1 MIDSPKNTNALS
13 SAEIDEK
20 LNSRELAVEIISV
33 AGKSDM
39 TDNICL
45 YHRDNEFIVVAH
57 PNGIKGF
64 LNEDG
69 TERPFYS
76 VPASRCYCNDK
87 EVSEEDGYGKPLT
100 WDFAEYGETVEAI
113 AKEIQSAHDKVFS
126 KPEPGSFE
134 EIEVALRDKLA
145 CLIEDAIF
153 CRNGGHL
160 QSRWVY
166 RKGAELAVAE
176 VEESHYGTTGLEE
189 KGYSFVVAV
198 DDMTVNK
205 DEVDVCLR
213 PTGALIDKFLD
224 LARENILDKERVKTG
239 QAYEQP
245 TDRTCTIPD
254 FSNYLTVIKPQ
265 PDLFRDFTLKD
276 GETAEEVA
284 VKWAKSLTI
293 MINFGFP
300 GILTRDELRD
310 GNYFMDEA
318 LSADISRWVEINFP
332 RSHK

>member
-1 MIDSPKNTNALS
+1 MIDSPRNTNALS

-20 LNSRELAVEIISV
+20 LNPRELAVEIISV
-33 AGKSDM
+33 AGESDM

-69 TERPFYS
+69 AERPFFS
-76 VPASRCYCNDK
+76 VPASRCYCNDE

-100 WDFAEYGETVEAI
+100 GVFAEYGETVEAI

-134 EIEVALRDKLA
+134 EIEVALRDKLGY
-145 CLIEDAIF
+145 LIEDAIT
-153 CRNGGHL
+153 CKNGGHL

-176 VEESHYGTTGLEE
+176 VEASHYGTTGWEE

-198 DDMTVNK
+198 DDMTVDR
-205 DEVDVCLR
+205 DEVDVFLR
-213 PTGALIDKFLD
+213 PSGALMDKFLD
-224 LARENILDKERVKTG
+224 LARESILDKEQVKTCE
-239 QAYEQP
+239 AYEEP
-245 TDRTCTIPD
+245 PHTTCTIPD
-254 FSNYLTVIKPQ
+254 FSKCLIVVKPQ

-293 MINFGFP
+293 ILNYGFP
-300 GILTRDELRD
+300 GILTADELRD
-310 GNYFMDEA
+310 GNYCMDDA
-318 LSADISRWVEINFP
+318 LSADIKRWVEINFP
-332 RSHK
+332 GIHK